1 MRKDGLYFNYILKD
15 KTIAE
20 SLCLKTIISYISI
33 YIGFVFIMSVV
44 VCLALQQLGEAS
56 DNVHRYALL
65 IKLGV
70 EDKMIKHSLLTQIG
84 VYFFMPL
91 GLAII
96 HSVVGIK
103 VASGVVQVIGNL
115 DILQNMVLT
124 SGFLILI
131 YGSYF
136 IVTYVASVAI
146 VIKQR

>member
-1 MRKDGLYFNYILKD
+1 
-15 KTIAE
+15 
-20 SLCLKTIISYISI
+20 
-33 YIGFVFIMSVV
+33 
-44 VCLALQQLGEAS
+44 
-56 DNVHRYALL
+56 
-65 IKLGV
+65 
-70 EDKMIKHSLLTQIG
+70 MIKHSLLTQIG

-96 HSVVGIK
+96 HSIVGIK